1 MDNLICR
8 IIVTVRNFVCL
19 LFGLVV
25 ITIAT
30 LEFIF
35 APMILIKYYIPGIM
49 DYGTKANILIIFT
62 YAIFIAIQVLNILAS
77 ILLFFSIFIT
87 GFHDKYIAY
96 DTVMIVSISLSV
108 AIIGHKLETNTNLY
122 ESIIEREIYIQTSR
136 VGDWI
141 CQTPPRNTFHGRN
154 HVKANLQCT
163 FSDIYHWH
171 QINRCCGWSS
181 PNDLAGLITFNS
193 KLINSFVNKKNTNI
207 NKTGN
212 DNVGIISKKFE
223 TKNSNLLPDF
233 CCTHDFHQF
242 FVSMEELHY
251 RYPNKQQNHCTVTSS
266 KRFNQTCRSKKRAFL
281 SLKSLSLVSHPMDY
295 IYIIIKLIGT
305 LSYTFT
311 KNHMLPQAEGP
322 FTFFISP

>member
-8 IIVTVRNFVCL
+8 IMVTVRNFVCL

-35 APMILIKYYIPGIM
+35 APMILVKYYIPGIL
-49 DYGTKANILIIFT
+49 DYGTQTNILIIFT
-62 YAIFIAIQVLNILAS
+62 YALFITIQVLNILAS

-87 GFHDKYIAY
+87 SFHDKYIAY
-96 DTVMIVSISLSV
+96 DTVMIVSIGLSV
-108 AIIGHKLETNTNLY
+108 AIIGHKLETNTDLY

-141 CQTPPRNTFHGRN
+141 CQTPPRNTFHGQN
-154 HVKANLQCT
+154 HVKANLQCS

-171 QINRCCGWSS
+171 QINRCCGWTS
-181 PNDLAGLITFNS
+181 PYDLAGLKIFNS
-193 KLINSFVNKKNTNI
+193 KLINSITN
-207 NKTGN
+207 
-212 DNVGIISKKFE
+212 D
-223 TKNSNLLPDF
+223 KNSNNYINGTRKDVEITSKKSDLLPDF
-233 CCTHDFHQF
+233 CCYHDFRQF
-242 FVSMEELHY
+242 FVDMEELRY
-251 RYPNKQQNHCTVTSS
+251 RHPKRQSNHCTIISS
-266 KRFNQTCRSKKRAFL
+266 ERFNQTCQNKKRAFL
-281 SLKSLSLVSHPMDY
+281 SLKSISLVSHPMDY

-305 LSYTFT
+305 LSYTFS